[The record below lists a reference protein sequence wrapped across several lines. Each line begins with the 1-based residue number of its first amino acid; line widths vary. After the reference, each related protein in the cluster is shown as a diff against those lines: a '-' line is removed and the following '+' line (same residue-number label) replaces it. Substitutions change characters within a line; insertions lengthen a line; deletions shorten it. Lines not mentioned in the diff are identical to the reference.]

1 MVRPSSKC
9 LISTYVTK
17 CYDKD
22 QNQGMQKDSIQ
33 EGLSTHVV
41 VVRKGSWEILHLS
54 WDLKDEQEIV
64 V

>member
-1 MVRPSSKC
+1 M
-9 LISTYVTK
+9 YVTK

-33 EGLSTHVV
+33 EGLSTHVLV
-41 VVRKGSWEILHLS
+41 ARKGSWEILHLS
-54 WDLKDEQEIV
+54 WDLKDEQETV